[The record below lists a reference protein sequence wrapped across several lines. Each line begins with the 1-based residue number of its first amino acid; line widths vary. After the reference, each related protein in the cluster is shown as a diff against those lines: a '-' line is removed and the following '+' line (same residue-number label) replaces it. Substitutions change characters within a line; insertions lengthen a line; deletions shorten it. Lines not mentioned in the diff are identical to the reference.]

1 MKNKKGFTLIE
12 LVAVVTLLA
21 AITLVSVPSIVNT
34 LKKNEEKEYKEFET
48 VLKRATELYVER
60 NRSLYPELNNIGGTV
75 DVEAETLINE
85 GYLKQSLKNPNNNTP
100 VTNYKVNIK
109 VDNDQIFIYT
119 VKGE

>member
-85 GYLKQSLKNPNNNTP
+85 GYLKQSLKNPNDDIP
-100 VTNYKVNIK
+100 LVNYRVNIK